1 MARVAGIQ
9 IEKDK
14 KGRVA
19 YVRINVKK
27 HPEFIPQLE
36 QLGAISEDEFE
47 KMWKTGITG
56 DQLFGTLH
64 KKIDELFDKDGRL

>member
-19 YVRINVKK
+19 YVRINLKK
-27 HPEFIPQLE
+27 HPEFIPQLV
-36 QLGAISEDEFE
+36 QIGAISPDEFE
-47 KMWKTGITG
+47 KEWANSISGEE
-56 DQLFGTLH
+56 LFGALH
-64 KKIDELFDKDGRL
+64 IRNDELFNKDGRL

>member
-9 IEKDK
+9 IEKDT

-36 QLGAISEDEFE
+36 KVGAIEYNDFE
-47 KMWKTGITG
+47 KK
-56 DQLFGTLH
+56 
-64 KKIDELFDKDGRL
+64 

>member
-9 IEKDK
+9 IEKDN

-19 YVRINVKK
+19 YVRINIKK

-47 KMWKTGITG
+47 KMWSKGISV
-56 DQLFGTLH
+56 DQLRESVYKH
-64 KKIDELFDKDGRL
+64 IDELFDKNGR

>member
-1 MARVAGIQ
+1 MARIPGIQ

-27 HPEFIPQLE
+27 HPEFILE
-36 QLGAISEDEFE
+36 LEKVGAIEYNDFE
-47 KMWKTGITG
+47 KEWNDPTNVTFEEAKKHTLDHINSLQWK
-56 DQLFGTLH
+56 
-64 KKIDELFDKDGRL
+64 K